1 VNGIPLRLLAD
12 LANYFVHSL
21 SGITARDMVETAL
34 PSRLVLS
41 MVVIVLCASSS
52 AEARRWR
59 RYYSQPY
66 IDQSVVNDR
75 NRNADRESSIPSAR
89 PFRSQGPAFGATVE
103 QLIRGCNQEAIE
115 LKNWPF
121 DSLAQI
127 VGPDENQRNA
137 LQQMQDTAVK
147 TADILAST
155 CPKEIPAPLTAR
167 FDALKHGLEAFI
179 AALDGVRPVIETFY
193 TSLNDE
199 QKARL
204 VAMYMSNN
212 NSREK
217 SDQSRRSSRNGQT
230 YRDASS
236 TQQES
241 ICGKWAGALR
251 DWPTRQ
257 IESNM
262 TLSDT
267 QHAALYDLTAS
278 TYRAAGTLIASC
290 PTETSFTPLGQIEA
304 KRKRVDALGQAT
316 SMIRPFLDRFTDTL
330 NDEQK
335 IRLTKIVNPTQITV
349 PRRRNNDDD

>member
-1 VNGIPLRLLAD
+1 
-12 LANYFVHSL
+12 
-21 SGITARDMVETAL
+21 
-34 PSRLVLS
+34 
-41 MVVIVLCASSS
+41 MVVIVLCTSSS

-59 RYYSQPY
+59 RYYSQQY

-75 NRNADRESSIPSAR
+75 SSGRESNVSSAR
-89 PFRSQGPAFGATVE
+89 PFRSQGTGFGRTVE

-137 LQQMQDTAVK
+137 LQQMQNTAVK

-155 CPKEIPAPLTAR
+155 CPKEIPDPPTAR
-167 FDALKHGLEAFI
+167 FDALKHGVEVFI
-179 AALDGVRPVIETFY
+179 AALDGVRPAVETFY

-204 VAMYMSNN
+204 VAIYMSNN

-241 ICGKWAGALR
+241 ICEKWAGALR
-251 DWPTRQ
+251 GWPTRQ
-257 IESNM
+257 IESNI

-278 TYRAAGTLIASC
+278 IYRAAGTLIASC

-316 SMIRPFLDRFTDTL
+316 SMIRPVLGRFTDTL

-335 IRLTKIVNPTQITV
+335 IRLTKIVNSTQITA
-349 PRRRNNDDD
+349 PRRRNNNDDD